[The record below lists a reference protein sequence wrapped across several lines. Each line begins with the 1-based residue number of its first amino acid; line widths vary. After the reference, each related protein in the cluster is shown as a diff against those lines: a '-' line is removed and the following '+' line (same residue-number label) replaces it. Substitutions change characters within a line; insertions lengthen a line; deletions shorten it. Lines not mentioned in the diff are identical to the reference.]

1 MYRVQKPVTKE
12 ALMIFKRD
20 RRREIDAVI
29 DYFGEPRTAPVL
41 RPRPAPGEPS
51 GYVTAG
57 DRFACTTADEVLGF
71 PER

>member
-12 ALMIFKRD
+12 ALVIFKRD

-29 DYFGEPRTAPVL
+29 DYFGEARTSPALQPRSAPDG
-41 RPRPAPGEPS
+41 PR
-51 GYVTAG
+51 YVTAS
-57 DRFACTTADEVLGF
+57 DRFACATPGEALGF